1 MFKILQYSLG
11 YTFRKKSTPIF
22 LALIFLFSIAIPMS
36 IYMSAEQLNYR
47 YVKSEIFFNGA
58 LGTVL
63 IPIFVLII
71 SYIAIVVGQIFK
83 RGEEDGTTLMLV
95 SSKYTRSQVI
105 VGRFCAILVHVL
117 LVATI
122 FAVGFEL
129 ASGFKNPSSV
139 SYELLAF
146 FSMLIGGF
154 FVCLLFA
161 GLSLIFAILMG
172 RIGAIIVSIFVFVIF
187 AITSPIIMM
196 LTSNAKYGMENF
208 ATVGYTDRK
217 FYVYDNKDTTG
228 IETQEVLYSPTQ
240 SGNGKVTLND
250 YSKSSYN
257 SLAWIDVW
265 TQLSQLFGIFNKDNP
280 IPNQLDKITPVDLKN
295 TYFYSKFLPKVDG
308 TTEDTTKH
316 PDAKMVFNLLKMFN
330 TMASHNPYSSTD
342 GLTSKDVVK
351 LQENFEKLQDKVKE
365 AQFTADVRNYE
376 NIVRVLNDVEFD
388 TQKGAISQA
397 NGLVDNL
404 ASLVNVLSNDQT
416 LFNKIK
422 ANTSDYSLH
431 MNQQT
436 TVDQWGNIIY
446 SNSQPIAHLYEN
458 GVEMNTVSIADYIS
472 DAKSKDEV
480 LNDINAAAKRMAI
493 YFAIYNDE
501 KDRVSVNVI
510 SSNTGW
516 NPNPIV
522 ANQPIKDM
530 IVTDQYFKN
539 YFKFEDKPYT
549 GDLELEE
556 YGQSF
561 TSSPIIPLAFI
572 GVFWPAFALGLFGLA
587 FFLHKRA
594 DFK

>member
-117 LVATI
+117 LVAVI
-122 FAVGFEL
+122 FSVAFEM
-129 ASGFKNPSSV
+129 ASEFKNPSAM

-146 FSMLIGGF
+146 LSMLIGGF

-161 GLSLIFAILMG
+161 GLSLVFSILMG
-172 RIGAIIVSIFVFVIF
+172 RIGAIIVSIFMFVVI
-187 AITSPIIMM
+187 AITSPIVML
-196 LTSNAKYGMENF
+196 LTSNSKYGMENF
-208 ATVGYTDRK
+208 STVSGYTDRR

-240 SGNGKVTLND
+240 SGNGKFTLDD
-250 YSKSSYN
+250 YANSSYN
-257 SLAWIDVW
+257 SLAWIDIW
-265 TQLSQLFGIFNKDNP
+265 TQLSQLLGMFNKDNP
-280 IPNQLDKITPVDLKN
+280 IPNQLDKITPVDLTN
-295 TYFYSKFLPKVDG
+295 SYFYSKSLPIVDG
-308 TTEDTTKH
+308 TSEKTEEH
-316 PDAKMVFNLLKMFN
+316 PDAKMVFDLLKMFKRMVAFD
-330 TMASHNPYSSTD
+330 TYSVTY
-342 GLTSKDVVK
+342 GLTQQEVVK
-351 LQENFEKLQDKVKE
+351 LQDNFELLQTKIKD
-365 AQFTADVRNYE
+365 AQFTADVKNYE
-376 NIVRVLNDVEFD
+376 KIVQVLNKVEFD
-388 TQKGAISQA
+388 TDNGKIAQA

-404 ASLVNVLSNDQT
+404 ASLVNILWNNQT
-416 LFNKIK
+416 LFNKIQ
-422 ANTSDYSLH
+422 ANPTDYSLH
-431 MNQQT
+431 
-436 TVDQWGNIIY
+436 GNSPQLINGGY
-446 SNSQPIAHLYEN
+446 KYDSQPIMHLYEN
-458 GVEMNTVSIADYIS
+458 GVELNTVSTADYINGNT
-472 DAKSKDEV
+472 SKNEA
-480 LNDINAAAKRMAI
+480 LNDVDAVAKRMAI
-493 YFAIYNDE
+493 YFAIYNIE
-501 KDRVSVNVI
+501 KEKVSADVI
-510 SSNTGW
+510 ANKGW
-516 NPNPIV
+516 TIPSAANKPIE
-522 ANQPIKDM
+522 DM
-530 IVTDQYFKN
+530 IATDQYFKN
-539 YFKFEDKPYT
+539 CFQFENKPYQGT
-549 GDLELEE
+549 LDLEQF
-556 YGQSF
+556 GKTF